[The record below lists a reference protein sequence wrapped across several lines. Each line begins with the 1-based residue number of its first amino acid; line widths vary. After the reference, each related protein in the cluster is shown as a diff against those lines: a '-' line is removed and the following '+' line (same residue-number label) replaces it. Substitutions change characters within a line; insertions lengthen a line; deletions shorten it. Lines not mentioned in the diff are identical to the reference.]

1 LIKVEWENRARN
13 AEKNL
18 IQLIKELDHSNQ
30 TIKSIKTNISN
41 KNKIQNQ
48 EQINLLKKIKQQQG
62 KILKKP

>member
-1 LIKVEWENRARN
+1 MIKVEWENRARN